1 MLEAATRASQDW
13 ISWSIALMEEW
24 VVVDL
29 QALALLEVKTSSGR
43 NLRISPKTRT
53 SDLRLV
59 TLAAVMKDPQL
70 ITVSNGSTLSSMVSN
85 SFSGFINSDFLMTIE
100 AELELKVKRIA
111 EVEVHRANM
120 KIR

>member
-1 MLEAATRASQDW
+1 
-13 ISWSIALMEEW
+13 
-24 VVVDL
+24 
-29 QALALLEVKTSSGR
+29 
-43 NLRISPKTRT
+43 
-53 SDLRLV
+53 
-59 TLAAVMKDPQL
+59 MKDPQL

-85 SFSGFINSDFLMTIE
+85 SFSCFINSDFLMTIE

>member
-1 MLEAATRASQDW
+1 M
-13 ISWSIALMEEW
+13 
-24 VVVDL
+24 VVDL
-29 QALALLEVKTSSGR
+29 QALVLLEVKTSSGR

-53 SDLRLV
+53 SDPRLV
-59 TLAAVMKDPQL
+59 TLAAVMKDPQP
-70 ITVSNGSTLSSMVSN
+70 ITDSNGSTLSSMVSN
-85 SFSGFINSDFLMTIE
+85 SFSCFINSDFLMTIE

>member
-1 MLEAATRASQDW
+1 M
-13 ISWSIALMEEW
+13 
-24 VVVDL
+24 VVDL
-29 QALALLEVKTSSGR
+29 QALALLEVKTRSGR
-43 NLRISPKTRT
+43 SLRISPKTRT
-53 SDLRLV
+53 NDPRLV

-70 ITVSNGSTLSSMVSN
+70 ITVSNGSTLSFMVSN
-85 SFSGFINSDFLMTIE
+85 LFSCFINSDFLMTIE